1 MFSIRVQIPG
11 GSSPK
16 WSKWKYCLHVCMFS
30 IRVQIPGGSSP
41 SQRKSDELSECLFA
55 TCVMMKIIRIQS
67 ALDFMGTYDQRVQRG
82 GGSFQNGFRSQFTTR
97 PNSSNRNAIGK
108 QGS

>member
-1 MFSIRVQIPG
+1 M
-11 GSSPK
+11 
-16 WSKWKYCLHVCMFS
+16 
-30 IRVQIPGGSSP
+30 
-41 SQRKSDELSECLFA
+41 SDFPDRLIK
-55 TCVMMKIIRIQS
+55 CVAYALQAQQVGNTICNDSHLCIIRIQS

-82 GGSFQNGFRSQFTTR
+82 GGSFQNAFRSQFTTR